1 MWEGY
6 EYLDPDAPYRRAQL
20 GMHGVN
26 ELGQRMADEF
36 RILGGG
42 RDYAARFS
50 SGDYGEAPGVEAQ
63 ARVNV
68 SKNTN
73 ANLSNLAKSIAL
85 YKAQI
90 MQQASKESDIIKQ
103 ANYQREAA
111 KKAQK
116 RKQLL
121 NLLSTG
127 AGMALAIPTGGASLL
142 GMKAGTALLPRLL
155 QGASIGMGSGNI
167 LSGGGGQANP
177 LAQLIMQ
184 RYMQGAGGG
193 GQGQGGFDLDSLSRY
208 LPGFLEYLRNIRARG
223 LQPLP

>member
-6 EYLDPDAPYRRAQL
+6 EYLDPYAPYRRAQL
-20 GMHGVN
+20 GMYGVN
-26 ELGQRMADEF
+26 ELGQSIADEF
-36 RILGGG
+36 KRLGGG
-42 RDYAARFS
+42 QDYAARFS
-50 SGDYGEAPGVEAQ
+50 SGEYGEAPGVEAQ
-63 ARVNV
+63 ARATVA
-68 SKNTN
+68 KNTN
-73 ANLSNLAKSIAL
+73 AQLSNLAKSIAL
-85 YKAQI
+85 YKAQA

-103 ANYQREAA
+103 ANYQMEAA

-127 AGMALAIPTGGASLL
+127 AGMALAIPTGGTSPL
-142 GMKAGTALLPRLL
+142 GMKAGTNLLSRLL

-167 LSGGGGQANP
+167 LSGGGQANP

-193 GQGQGGFDLDSLSRY
+193 GQGGFDLESLSRY

>member
-6 EYLDPDAPYRRAQL
+6 EYLDPYAPYRRAQL
-20 GMHGVN
+20 GMYGVN
-26 ELGQRMADEF
+26 ELGQSIADEF
-36 RILGGG
+36 KRLGGG
-42 RDYAARFS
+42 QDYAARFS
-50 SGDYGEAPGVEAQ
+50 SGEYGEAPGVEAQ
-63 ARVNV
+63 ARATVA
-68 SKNTN
+68 KNTN
-73 ANLSNLAKSIAL
+73 AQLSNLAKSIAL
-85 YKAQI
+85 YKAQA

-103 ANYQREAA
+103 ANYQMEAA

-127 AGMALAIPTGGASLL
+127 AGMALAIPTGGTSPL
-142 GMKAGTALLPRLL
+142 GMKAGTNLLSRLL

-193 GQGQGGFDLDSLSRY
+193 GQGGFDLESLSRY